1 VHADEKLT
9 AFLELELAIRQLAQF
24 TIKTNLKQSEEFEN
38 NHDDDNYS
46 YYVEDVS
53 VHARQSYQP
62 EYAIAI
68 TDTGMIFEQ
77 CPRTGEIEGRGALLE
92 NPASESGEDRA
103 ACGAA

>member
-1 VHADEKLT
+1 LSYAG
-9 AFLELELAIRQLAQF
+9 RQLAKF
-24 TIKTNLKQSEEFEN
+24 TIKTNLKQSEEFEV

-62 EYAIAI
+62 EFAVTRCAVTS

-77 CPRTGEIEGRGALLE
+77 YPRTDEIEGRGALLE
-92 NPASESGEDRA
+92 NPASESAEDRA